1 MDNAR
6 QIVAYLE
13 ELAQVLGELGVTEPF
28 HILISGGAYMLIQH
42 QRRSTE
48 DIDFAR
54 IAAPRSRV
62 EPGRL
67 FWTTV
72 QRGELASLSN
82 SVPFAEK
89 FREAVAVVAYHR
101 RLPDD
106 WFNDEAAVYYY
117 DDAPR
122 VEVTFWRTFGGLLS
136 VYLPSLEYVLATKLK
151 SFRPK
156 DEPDI
161 LALCQRLK
169 VTTRE
174 RAKAIVDTFILPEA
188 QAFWEVDEHL
198 DLLFPDDGQLGP

>member
-1 MDNAR
+1 MEHAR
-6 QIVAYLE
+6 QIVKYLE
-13 ELAQVLGELGVTEPF
+13 ELARVLGELGVREPL
-28 HILISGGAYMLIQH
+28 HILISGGAYMLIQQ

-54 IAAPRSRV
+54 IVAPERQV

-72 QRGELASLSN
+72 QRGELASLAST
-82 SVPFAEK
+82 VPFAQQ
-89 FREAVAVVAYHR
+89 FREAVAVVASHR

-122 VEVTFWRTFGGLLS
+122 VEVTFWREFAGLLY
-136 VYLPSLEYVLATKLK
+136 VYLPSLEYILATKLK

-161 LALCQRLK
+161 LALCRKLK

-174 RAKAIVDTFILPEA
+174 QARAIVDTFILPEA
-188 QAFWEVDEHL
+188 QVFWEVDEHL
-198 DLLFPDDGQLGP
+198 DLLFAE